1 MVNLID
7 SSQILI
13 LIVDDNPVHLR
24 MEQMMLSKKG
34 YRTAVATNA
43 AGCIEAARK
52 LKPDLILLDIVMPEM
67 NGLDACKVLR
77 RDERTKDIPV
87 IFVTGRTDDEVL
99 QEAFESGGT
108 DYVRKPVSA
117 IELLTRISSAL
128 SQKIL
133 IQKLLEEEKLD
144 GMLEMAGAV
153 CHELNQPLQV
163 ISGYSTLLM
172 MDMAENHEL
181 YGYVTEI
188 REQVERMAAI
198 TKKLMGIT
206 RYEACHYVGKTRIV
220 DIDRA
225 SGRL

>member
-1 MVNLID
+1 MINLID
-7 SSQILI
+7 SSQTLI
-13 LIVDDNPVHLR
+13 LIVDDNPVNLR
-24 MEQMMLSKKG
+24 MEQRMLSKKG

-43 AGCIEAARK
+43 AGCIQAARK

-117 IELLTRISSAL
+117 TELLTRISSAL